1 MEAAT
6 ERTLIK
12 AMLQPDFYD
21 HPVEQVTQIETHISW
36 VFLAG
41 DFAYKVKKPVN
52 FGFLDFSTLAKRHH
66 FCLEEL
72 RLNRRFAP
80 QLYLGVNQIGG
91 DPACPEMHGRPALD
105 YAVKMRRFAQQDQL
119 DRVLAAGLMG
129 ARQLDRFAIMIAK
142 VHQAADVAGPE
153 QPYGTP
159 QAVIDPVLE
168 NFTQIKALLSVKE
181 YRKLNGLE
189 EWTRKCCDDR
199 HEILWQRKA
208 EGFIREC
215 HGDLHLANMAWVDN
229 EPILFD
235 CIEFNDNLRWIDVIN
250 DIAFLVMDLDDRGEA
265 RLGWHFLNSYLQESG
280 DYQGL
285 QLLRFYKL
293 YRAMVRTKV
302 LCMRLG
308 QPGLSDTERKLD
320 IELYHSYLDLASSY
334 TAKQTRRLII
344 THGLSGSG
352 KSTFVR
358 KLSDSCGFIHLQSDR
373 ERKRLHGLSATTN
386 SHSPP
391 GGGIYDDMANQA
403 TYERLQLLAKAVLTA
418 GYSVI
423 VDATFLKMLQRDR
436 LRYLAEELSV
446 PLFILDFQVAEAE
459 LRRRIQ
465 QRATEGVDIS
475 EANMTVLGYQLAEQQ
490 PLSEEE
496 RALALTV
503 WPDTMPDEVTNRL
516 SERDYDRTQG
526 RFDS

>member
-6 ERTLIK
+6 ERTLVK

-21 HPVEQVTQIETHISW
+21 HPVEQVTLIETHISW

-41 DFAYKVKKPVN
+41 DFVYKVKKPVD

-91 DPACPEMHGRPALD
+91 DPARPEMHGRPALD

-119 DRVLAAGLMG
+119 DRVLAAGLLG

-142 VHQAADVAGPE
+142 IHQVADVAGPE

-168 NFTQIKALLSVKE
+168 NFSQIKALLSVKE
-181 YRKLNGLE
+181 YRKLKGLE
-189 EWTRKCCDDR
+189 EWTRKCCDDQ

-215 HGDLHLANMAWVDN
+215 HGDLHLANMAWIDD
-229 EPILFD
+229 EPVLFD

-250 DIAFLVMDLDDRGEA
+250 DIAFLVMDLDDRGKA
-265 RLGWHFLNSYLQESG
+265 KLGWHFLNRYLQESG

-285 QLLRFYKL
+285 ELLRFYKL

-308 QPGLSDTERKLD
+308 QPGLSDTERQQDL
-320 IELYHSYLDLASSY
+320 ELYHSYLDLAGSY
-334 TAKQTRRLII
+334 TTKPPKRLII
-344 THGLSGSG
+344 THGLSASG

-358 KLSDSCGFIHLQSDR
+358 KLSESCCFIHLQSDR
-373 ERKRLHGLSATTN
+373 ERKRLHGLSATTS

-391 GGGIYDDMANQA
+391 GGGIYDDKANQA

-423 VDATFLKMLQRDR
+423 VDATFLKKLQRDR
-436 LRYLAEELSV
+436 LRCLAEQLSV
-446 PLFILDFQVAEAE
+446 PLVILDFQVAEAE

-465 QRATEGVDIS
+465 QRDTEGVDIS
-475 EANMTVLGYQLAEQQ
+475 EANMTVLGFQLAEQQ

-496 RALALTV
+496 HALALTV
-503 WPDTMPDEVTNRL
+503 WPDTMPAEVTERL
-516 SERDYDRTQG
+516 SERGYDRNQG

>member
-1 MEAAT
+1 
-6 ERTLIK
+6 
-12 AMLQPDFYD
+12 
-21 HPVEQVTQIETHISW
+21 
-36 VFLAG
+36 
-41 DFAYKVKKPVN
+41 
-52 FGFLDFSTLAKRHH
+52 
-66 FCLEEL
+66 
-72 RLNRRFAP
+72 
-80 QLYLGVNQIGG
+80 
-91 DPACPEMHGRPALD
+91 
-105 YAVKMRRFAQQDQL
+105 
-119 DRVLAAGLMG
+119 
-129 ARQLDRFAIMIAK
+129 
-142 VHQAADVAGPE
+142 
-153 QPYGTP
+153 
-159 QAVIDPVLE
+159 
-168 NFTQIKALLSVKE
+168 
-181 YRKLNGLE
+181 
-189 EWTRKCCDDR
+189 
-199 HEILWQRKA
+199 
-208 EGFIREC
+208 
-215 HGDLHLANMAWVDN
+215 MAWIDN
-229 EPILFD
+229 EPVLFD

-265 RLGWHFLNSYLQESG
+265 KLGWHFLNRYLQESG

-308 QPGLSDTERKLD
+308 QTGLSDTERTQD
-320 IELYHSYLDLASSY
+320 IELYHSYLALASSY
-334 TAKQTRRLII
+334 TANPPRRLII

-391 GGGIYDDMANQA
+391 GGGIYDDKANQA

-423 VDATFLKMLQRDR
+423 VDATFLKKLQRER
-436 LRYLAEELSV
+436 LRCLAAELSV
-446 PLFILDFQVAEAE
+446 PLVILDFQVAEAE

-503 WPDTMPDEVTNRL
+503 WPDTMPDEVTDRL
-516 SERDYDRTQG
+516 SERDYDRNQG